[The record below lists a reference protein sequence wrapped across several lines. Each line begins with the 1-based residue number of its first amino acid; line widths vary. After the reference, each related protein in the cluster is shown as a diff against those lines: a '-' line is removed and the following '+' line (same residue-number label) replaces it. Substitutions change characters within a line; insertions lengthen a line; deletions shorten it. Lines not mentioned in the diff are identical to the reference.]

1 MNHLALTSY
10 LGTLAEVGFVN
21 EFRQVVPTRTTNI
34 TTIEVG
40 DTSKISG
47 DETGADIAEG
57 STIHYLA
64 CLRQAKYSCILFDG
78 SLVQLKYSTCE
89 GRITNHRYLYF
100 PCPAKLDLR
109 STADETI
116 YDIVDD
122 ACLAGAL
129 DAPRLGFMRFDFE
142 PPKREQD
149 RRPPGEHPDAH
160 IHIGIGSCRIPLVSP
175 ISVDEFFS
183 FLLKF
188 YYAEFWDHE
197 VHGQS
202 RFREPRTIL
211 PLEQGFFHFGWIRP
225 TP

>member
-1 MNHLALTSY
+1 
-10 LGTLAEVGFVN
+10 
-21 EFRQVVPTRTTNI
+21 
-34 TTIEVG
+34 
-40 DTSKISG
+40 
-47 DETGADIAEG
+47 
-57 STIHYLA
+57 
-64 CLRQAKYSCILFDG
+64 LFDG

-188 YYAEFWDHE
+188 YYAEFWDHQ